1 MVRPCHFNFYFWYQ
15 IDLTYTLQDGMD
27 CLQSCLTD
35 LPTEAIFYLLEG
47 AAAGCLIIWV
57 LLWGIMAAMGPCYIH
72 CCCLRGH
79 RGRRVE
85 WEDVLS

>member
-35 LPTEAIFYLLEG
+35 LPTEAIFYLLER
-47 AAAGCLIIWV
+47 AAAGCLIVWV
-57 LLWGIMAAMGPCYIH
+57 LLWVSWQPWVPAIYTAAVFG
-72 CCCLRGH
+72 GT
-79 RGRRVE
+79 GE
-85 WEDVLS
+85 GG